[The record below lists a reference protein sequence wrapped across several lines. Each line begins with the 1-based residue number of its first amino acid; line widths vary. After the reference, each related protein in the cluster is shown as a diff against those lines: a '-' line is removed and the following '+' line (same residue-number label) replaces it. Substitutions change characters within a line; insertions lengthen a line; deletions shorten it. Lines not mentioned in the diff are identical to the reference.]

1 MFSFQKTIPCDLD
14 YEKLEE
20 IRMNTGFKQNEIIA
34 YRKRFLSYI
43 TSPIVDYH
51 ANRTM
56 KKSNSSKLLDML
68 PDGGDSPKKGKK
80 KELEKEKEKEKEK
93 DDNEDEVKSTSDE
106 QSHSS
111 TLSEE
116 LLETDKAQ
124 ARPATP
130 TTTPAEE
137 PVDLNTITRTQFLN
151 IQLIAMNPLR
161 DRLALLFDLNSA
173 DSFLTFEEYMDKVC
187 QFNCIGNR
195 EAKVSGW
202 GGGVR
207 QRHAARQAERAQRN
221 LHNPSNFHTSKISKL
236 TNPTQLKLAF
246 KIQDFDGDEKL
257 DRHDLSKYYGLIAR
271 LGSVETKVAKDDRR
285 QIVQYILSEASS
297 DPRQKYLSFED
308 FQRVVA
314 PTDFD
319 SMLRLKL

>member
-14 YEKLEE
+14 YEKLEK

-68 PDGGDSPKKGKK
+68 PDGGDSPRKGKK
-80 KELEKEKEKEKEK
+80 KELEKEKEKEK

-116 LLETDKAQ
+116 LLEADKAQ

-161 DRLALLFDLNSA
+161 DRLALLFDLNSV

-195 EAKVSGW
+195 EAK
-202 GGGVR
+202 
-207 QRHAARQAERAQRN
+207 
-221 LHNPSNFHTSKISKL
+221 
-236 TNPTQLKLAF
+236 LKLAF

-285 QIVQYILSEASS
+285 QIIQYILSEASS